1 MLFLH
6 LKTIK
11 QKTPYLSRSLIECFL
26 SNFNQLHYCLHILH
40 CFLVLLLLLCI
51 LSFEPL
57 ILCLKFYVRHL
68 LDGTCLFL
76 CLCFGARHLSIDEAN
91 FVAGKGVERFETS
104 LQLLNE
110 VFAAEERGDGNH
122 TTIYSTILFRV
133 IVGTTEA
140 RGWVA
145 RIIVSRDEEEKI
157 KDRILTLKG
166 F

>member
-1 MLFLH
+1 MLPSS
-6 LKTIK
+6 KNDQAK
-11 QKTPYLSRSLIECFL
+11 KPSYLLYIFVVDL
-26 SNFNQLHYCLHILH
+26 LLAFDKLHYCIDLVRRFILLL
-40 CFLVLLLLLCI
+40 FIFFLQPLVL
-51 LSFEPL
+51 
-57 ILCLKFYVRHL
+57 CLQFLKRHL
-68 LDGTCLFL
+68 LDCWCWLCLFL
-76 CLCFGARHLSIDEAN
+76 CLCFCARHLSIDEAN

-157 KDRILTLKG
+157 KDRILTLEG

>member
-1 MLFLH
+1 M
-6 LKTIK
+6 
-11 QKTPYLSRSLIECFL
+11 
-26 SNFNQLHYCLHILH
+26 
-40 CFLVLLLLLCI
+40 
-51 LSFEPL
+51 
-57 ILCLKFYVRHL
+57 
-68 LDGTCLFL
+68 FL
-76 CLCFGARHLSIDEAN
+76 CLCFCARHLSIDEAN

-157 KDRILTLKG
+157 KDRILTLEG